1 MARFFIDRPVFAWVI
16 AILIMMAGGISI
28 FRLPVEQYP
37 RIAPPVV
44 TITAKYS
51 GASAQTLED
60 TVAQVIEQ
68 KLNGIDGLLYINSTS
83 DAAGQVSI
91 RLTFDPDTNPDV
103 AQMQVQN
110 KLQLA
115 TSSLPEEV
123 TRQGITVTK
132 VADSFLQM
140 YAFVSSDDSMSAADL
155 CDFVGST
162 ILDPLSR
169 VDGVGEVSLFGAP
182 YAMRIWLNP
191 SKLLSY
197 SLTPSDVINA
207 VKAQNKQVSLGEV
220 GGKPIRDGQQMNV
233 TIKAQKQLTSVPEF
247 ERILLRVNPDGS
259 AVRLRD
265 VARVEL
271 GQESYTS
278 SARYNGK
285 PAAGVGI
292 KLASDANA
300 LNTSNA
306 VAAFIEDMR
315 PYFPHGVEVVSPYDT
330 VPFIKIS
337 IIEVVKTLLEAIV
350 LVFAVIYLFLQNF
363 RATIIPSLAVPV
375 VLLGTFGVMAAF
387 GFSINTLTMFGMV
400 LAIGLLVDDAIVVV
414 ENVARVMEED
424 GLPPREATIKTMG
437 QITGALIGVAA
448 VLSAVFVP
456 MAFFGGTVGAIYRQ
470 FSLTI
475 VSAMILSV
483 VVAVVLTPVLCSTF
497 LKPGH
502 MASQHGF
509 FGWFNRSFDRATTAY
524 RGAVGRIIK
533 AGGRMMVIY
542 LAMLVCAGWILWRMP
557 TSFLPNEDQGILTVE
572 IQLGPGSTETETL
585 KIVEQVERHFL
596 ENEKENVHGM
606 MLTLGRASGGKG
618 QSTARG
624 NIRLRDWS
632 ERKDP
637 ERRAQAIIDRANQA
651 FSINARV
658 FVSAPPA
665 IRSLGNATGFDF
677 ELQDQAGLG
686 HEALIAARDQL
697 MELARRS
704 PLLRNVRTFGQ
715 DDSPQLEVDID
726 QEKAGA
732 FGLPLDAIN
741 TDLSAAWGGKYVNDF
756 VDRSRVKKVYVQA
769 DAPFR
774 MKPEDF
780 NRWYFRND
788 KGEMVPFTSIG
799 EARWTYGPMQLER
812 YNGVSAV
819 RIQGR
824 AAAGMS
830 SGTAMLEM
838 ERLMGELPEGIG
850 YQWTGMSFQ
859 ERLSGSQAPFLYA
872 LSILVVFLC
881 LAALYE
887 SWSIPLSVIL
897 VVPLGVLGALVA
909 TSARGL
915 SNDVYFQIGLLATIG
930 LAAKN
935 AILIVEFARELFQQ
949 GASLADAAMEAA
961 RLRLRPILMT
971 SLAFL
976 IGVLPLA
983 ISTGAGSG
991 SQNAIGTGVMGG
1003 TFAATVLGIFFVPV
1017 FFVLVFRLFNRKAR
1031 EGRGTAV
1038 PKEKR

>member
-350 LVFAVIYLFLQNF
+350 LVFAVIYLFLRT
-363 RATIIPSLAVPV
+363 RATSSLRWRVPV
-375 VLLGTFGVMAAF
+375 VLARTFGVMARS

-400 LAIGLLVDDAIVVV
+400 LAIGLLVD
-414 ENVARVMEED
+414 ECHRR
-424 GLPPREATIKTMG
+424 GRKRGPR
-437 QITGALIGVAA
+437 
-448 VLSAVFVP
+448 
-456 MAFFGGTVGAIYRQ
+456 
-470 FSLTI
+470 
-475 VSAMILSV
+475 
-483 VVAVVLTPVLCSTF
+483 
-497 LKPGH
+497 
-502 MASQHGF
+502 HG
-509 FGWFNRSFDRATTAY
+509 R
-524 RGAVGRIIK
+524 
-533 AGGRMMVIY
+533 
-542 LAMLVCAGWILWRMP
+542 
-557 TSFLPNEDQGILTVE
+557 
-572 IQLGPGSTETETL
+572 
-585 KIVEQVERHFL
+585 
-596 ENEKENVHGM
+596 
-606 MLTLGRASGGKG
+606 
-618 QSTARG
+618 
-624 NIRLRDWS
+624 
-632 ERKDP
+632 
-637 ERRAQAIIDRANQA
+637 
-651 FSINARV
+651 
-658 FVSAPPA
+658 
-665 IRSLGNATGFDF
+665 
-677 ELQDQAGLG
+677 
-686 HEALIAARDQL
+686 
-697 MELARRS
+697 
-704 PLLRNVRTFGQ
+704 
-715 DDSPQLEVDID
+715 
-726 QEKAGA
+726 
-732 FGLPLDAIN
+732 
-741 TDLSAAWGGKYVNDF
+741 
-756 VDRSRVKKVYVQA
+756 
-769 DAPFR
+769 
-774 MKPEDF
+774 
-780 NRWYFRND
+780 
-788 KGEMVPFTSIG
+788 
-799 EARWTYGPMQLER
+799 
-812 YNGVSAV
+812 
-819 RIQGR
+819 GR
-824 AAAGMS
+824 AA
-830 SGTAMLEM
+830 
-838 ERLMGELPEGIG
+838 
-850 YQWTGMSFQ
+850 
-859 ERLSGSQAPFLYA
+859 
-872 LSILVVFLC
+872 
-881 LAALYE
+881 
-887 SWSIPLSVIL
+887 
-897 VVPLGVLGALVA
+897 
-909 TSARGL
+909 SARGHHQDDGPDHRRAHRRGGGAVRRVRADGLFRRHRRRHLPPVLADHRVGHDPFRCRGGGADARIVLHL
-915 SNDVYFQIGLLATIG
+915 SEARPHG
-930 LAAKN
+930 LAAR
-935 AILIVEFARELFQQ
+935 L
-949 GASLADAAMEAA
+949 
-961 RLRLRPILMT
+961 LRLVQPEFRPGDHGLQGGRRQDHQGRRQDDGHIFGHARVRGLDLVAYAHVV
-971 SLAFL
+971 SAQR
-976 IGVLPLA
+976 
-983 ISTGAGSG
+983 GSG
-991 SQNAIGTGVMGG
+991 HPDRGNPARPGIDGNGNPEDRGTGG
-1003 TFAATVLGIFFVPV
+1003 A
-1017 FFVLVFRLFNRKAR
+1017 LF
-1031 EGRGTAV
+1031 
-1038 PKEKR
+1038 P

>member
-306 VAAFIEDMR
+306 VAAFIEGMR
-315 PYFPHGVEVVSPYDT
+315 PYFDELRGAGFAPERLVAGAGTATTVVSIHERMEVYDT
-330 VPFIKIS
+330 SRVHK
-337 IIEVVKTLLEAIV
+337 
-350 LVFAVIYLFLQNF
+350 AVITRPML
-363 RATIIPSLAVPV
+363 
-375 VLLGTFGVMAAF
+375 
-387 GFSINTLTMFGMV
+387 
-400 LAIGLLVDDAIVVV
+400 D
-414 ENVARVMEED
+414 
-424 GLPPREATIKTMG
+424 
-437 QITGALIGVAA
+437 GVA
-448 VLSAVFVP
+448 
-456 MAFFGGTVGAIYRQ
+456 
-470 FSLTI
+470 
-475 VSAMILSV
+475 
-483 VVAVVLTPVLCSTF
+483 
-497 LKPGH
+497 
-502 MASQHGF
+502 
-509 FGWFNRSFDRATTAY
+509 D
-524 RGAVGRIIK
+524 
-533 AGGRMMVIY
+533 
-542 LAMLVCAGWILWRMP
+542 
-557 TSFLPNEDQGILTVE
+557 
-572 IQLGPGSTETETL
+572 
-585 KIVEQVERHFL
+585 
-596 ENEKENVHGM
+596 
-606 MLTLGRASGGKG
+606 
-618 QSTARG
+618 
-624 NIRLRDWS
+624 
-632 ERKDP
+632 
-637 ERRAQAIIDRANQA
+637 
-651 FSINARV
+651 
-658 FVSAPPA
+658 
-665 IRSLGNATGFDF
+665 
-677 ELQDQAGLG
+677 
-686 HEALIAARDQL
+686 
-697 MELARRS
+697 
-704 PLLRNVRTFGQ
+704 
-715 DDSPQLEVDID
+715 
-726 QEKAGA
+726 
-732 FGLPLDAIN
+732 
-741 TDLSAAWGGKYVNDF
+741 
-756 VDRSRVKKVYVQA
+756 
-769 DAPFR
+769 
-774 MKPEDF
+774 
-780 NRWYFRND
+780 
-788 KGEMVPFTSIG
+788 
-799 EARWTYGPMQLER
+799 QLER
-812 YNGVSAV
+812 VPLAQRE
-819 RIQGR
+819 RIVGLDPGR
-824 AAAGMS
+824 APVIVAGM
-830 SGTAMLEM
+830 
-838 ERLMGELPEGIG
+838 
-850 YQWTGMSFQ
+850 
-859 ERLSGSQAPFLYA
+859 
-872 LSILVVFLC
+872 
-881 LAALYE
+881 
-887 SWSIPLSVIL
+887 VIL
-897 VVPLGVLGALVA
+897 QTVLDLAGVDSFTV
-909 TSARGL
+909 SE
-915 SNDVYFQIGLLATIG
+915 SD
-930 LAAKN
+930 
-935 AILIVEFARELFQQ
+935 ILHGIIL
-949 GASLADAAMEAA
+949 DEAA
-961 RLRLRPILMT
+961 R
-971 SLAFL
+971 
-976 IGVLPLA
+976 
-983 ISTGAGSG
+983 
-991 SQNAIGTGVMGG
+991 
-1003 TFAATVLGIFFVPV
+1003 
-1017 FFVLVFRLFNRKAR
+1017 
-1031 EGRGTAV
+1031 
-1038 PKEKR
+1038 